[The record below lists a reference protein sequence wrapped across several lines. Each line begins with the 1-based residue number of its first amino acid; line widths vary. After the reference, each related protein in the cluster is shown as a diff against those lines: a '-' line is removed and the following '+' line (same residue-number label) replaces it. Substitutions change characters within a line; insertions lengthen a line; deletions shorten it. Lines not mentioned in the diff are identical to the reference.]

1 MVAEN
6 EPRLGDVVSKKCPL
20 AISMR
25 SQGRS
30 VAGVRVIPY
39 NMAKGAMWVG
49 GSQGSAGNNGKDF
62 KNHWNNFETPECSH
76 DKGKCKYM
84 GD

>member
-1 MVAEN
+1 MVVEN

-39 NMAKGAMWVG
+39 NMAKGAM
-49 GSQGSAGNNGKDF
+49 
-62 KNHWNNFETPECSH
+62 
-76 DKGKCKYM
+76 
-84 GD
+84 

>member
-1 MVAEN
+1 MVAED

-30 VAGVRVIPY
+30 VASVHVIPY
-39 NMAKGAMWVG
+39 NMAQGAI
-49 GSQGSAGNNGKDF
+49 
-62 KNHWNNFETPECSH
+62 
-76 DKGKCKYM
+76 
-84 GD
+84 